1 LARAE
6 IVAGIC
12 GFKTVVEAHMQD
24 GRCVLAIDSDCE
36 AIQRLAVELTEVKP
50 LQEIGFKRGEGPSVF
65 AVASEHCRHAACPV
79 PVGIIKAIEVAAD
92 LALPADVVI
101 RLSKSEPKD

>member
-1 LARAE
+1 MARAE

-36 AIQRLAVELTEVKP
+36 AVQRLAAELTEVEP
-50 LQEIGFKRGEGPSVF
+50 FQEISFRRGSPRVF
-65 AVASEHCRHAACPV
+65 ELASAHCRHAACPV
-79 PVGIIKAIEVAAD
+79 PVGIIKTVEVAAD

-101 RLSKSEPKD
+101 RLSKSEPKA